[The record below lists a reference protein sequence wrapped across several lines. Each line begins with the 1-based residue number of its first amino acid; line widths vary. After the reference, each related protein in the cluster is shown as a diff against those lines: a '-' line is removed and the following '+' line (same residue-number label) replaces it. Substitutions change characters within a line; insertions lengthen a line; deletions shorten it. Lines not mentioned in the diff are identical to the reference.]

1 MFDPSQKGTS
11 DMTIKNNVQKKIAKH
26 EKRGRVGQKE
36 IQSYG
41 LFQFSEDLSSIH
53 MFAGLMDANQ
63 TSSILI
69 SSSM

>member
-1 MFDPSQKGTS
+1 MFR
-11 DMTIKNNVQKKIAKH
+11 KKFAKH

-63 TSSILI
+63 TSLILI